1 MTRSQIRSMAPAFT
15 SNSPRADASGR
26 KGAVY
31 LFVGRGDSW
40 SGRQKVTAG
49 DGAPRD
55 LFGASVALSKDGGVA
70 LVGADGKDGTTGAAY
85 VLSLGRN

>member
-1 MTRSQIRSMAPAFT
+1 
-15 SNSPRADASGR
+15 
-26 KGAVY
+26 
-31 LFVGRGDSW
+31 
-40 SGRQKVTAG
+40 VTAG

-85 VLSLGRN
+85 VLSLGRD